1 MVTAEAP
8 CIDRLGRT
16 CLQREHAVSV
26 CATRDELSSAALSLA
41 LPLAGP
47 PAGACIPPILVPT
60 RRWLSLVQGAYCVRS
75 APHATDHARPRLS
88 VVSHRRQIR
97 FSSCKQR
104 IHFSAVVLAGRRSR
118 PGKNT
123 CRVPSLNRLLSS
135 VLLRLR
141 GTLPVCITTCQ
152 YCFVRSR
159 ARSCSRLI
167 ASKYASKFIILSSAM

>member
-1 MVTAEAP
+1 MPSVCVLRATS
-8 CIDRLGRT
+8 
-16 CLQREHAVSV
+16 CLQPH
-26 CATRDELSSAALSLA
+26 CLWLCPWLA
-41 LPLAGP
+41 LLLGLAS
-47 PAGACIPPILVPT
+47 
-60 RRWLSLVQGAYCVRS
+60 RRYSFQQGDGCLSLVQGAYCVRR
-75 APHATDHARPRLS
+75 APHATDQARPRLS

-141 GTLPVCITTCQ
+141 GPLPVCITTCR

-159 ARSCSRLI
+159 ARLRSRLI
-167 ASKYASKFIILSSAM
+167 ASKYASKIIILSSAM